1 MNNQQTFE
9 FQESKNQI
17 LTQKN
22 LQTFTTVTVIMALR
36 KMAPKTLTYVKLIS
50 LEQHSQ
56 VCHSARQLKRT
67 IFQQQFLLK

>member
-17 LTQKN
+17 STQKKKKKKN

-36 KMAPKTLTYVKLIS
+36 KMAPKTLTHVKLIS
-50 LEQHSQ
+50 LEHTVKYVTVQSN
-56 VCHSARQLKRT
+56 
-67 IFQQQFLLK
+67 